1 MGEFFRSFWWLII
14 TFLFGIIGLGFFT
27 DQHEFWKIVLFYAPM
42 FLVYGFLLK
51 FRSDNL
57 SNFQKIKGFLWF
69 AVLCRFILLFA
80 FPFLSDDVYRF
91 IWDGRLWQQGI
102 NPFNHLP
109 THFMIDGNQVSGLN
123 QSLFQ
128 QLNSPEYFTIYPP
141 LNQLVF
147 FVSTW
152 LFSNSI
158 WWSSFMIKF
167 FLFAS
172 EVGTIFLLPK
182 VLKNYKINPENAL
195 IYILNPLIIIEICG
209 NLHFEGMMVFFL
221 LVAIYLLQKERF
233 WQSAIAF
240 ALSVASKLLPLIFLP
255 FLLRKYGFKK
265 AFIYGVIVGITL
277 AALYAPLINQTFINN
292 FSNSLNLYFQKF
304 EFNASIYYLTRWYG
318 YQKVGWNMIAEFGP
332 NLAKISALSIL
343 LFSFFG
349 TRQSDLLPVK
359 WMWAIMIYLIF
370 TTTVHPWYV
379 SLPLFLC
386 CFSSYRFPVLWS
398 ALICLTYINYS
409 YGSYFENLWVVMVEY
424 FFVFGFAIKEIF
436 ESNSSLPKK
445 QYSI

>member
-1 MGEFFRSFWWLII
+1 MGEFFRSFWWLIFA
-14 TFLFGIIGLGFFT
+14 FLFGIVGLGFFT
-27 DQHEFWKIVLFYAPM
+27 QQHEFWKIVLFYAPM
-42 FLVYGFLLK
+42 FLAYGYLLK
-51 FRSDNL
+51 YKSEKL
-57 SNFQKIKGFLWF
+57 STFQKLKPFLWF

-80 FPFLSDDVYRF
+80 FPFLSDDVFRF

-109 THFMIDGNQVSGLN
+109 THFMVEGNQVLGLEP
-123 QSLFQ
+123 SLFQ

-147 FVSTW
+147 YLSTS
-152 LFSNSI
+152 LFPNSI
-158 WWSSFMIKF
+158 WWSAFVMKV

-182 VLKNYKINPENAL
+182 VLKNYEINFRTAL
-195 IYILNPLIIIEICG
+195 IYILNPLIIIEVCG

-221 LVAIYLLQKERF
+221 LVAIYFLQKEGF

-255 FLLRKYGFKK
+255 FLLRKYGIKK
-265 AFIYGVIVGITL
+265 AFFYGMVVGISLVTL
-277 AALYAPLINQTFINN
+277 YSPMINQTFINN

-332 NLAKISALSIL
+332 KLAFFSSLSIL
-343 LFSFFG
+343 IYAFFK
-349 TRQSDLLPVK
+349 TNKTDLLPQK
-359 WMWAIMIYLIF
+359 WLWAIMIYLVC

-379 SLPLFLC
+379 ALPLFLC
-386 CFSSYRFPVLWS
+386 CFSSFRFPALWS
-398 ALICLTYINYS
+398 ALICMTYINYS
-409 YGSYFENLWVVMVEY
+409 YGDYFENLWVVGFEY
-424 FFVFGFAIKEIF
+424 FVVFGFVIWEIRT
-436 ESNSSLPKK
+436 KK
-445 QYSI
+445 AFLN